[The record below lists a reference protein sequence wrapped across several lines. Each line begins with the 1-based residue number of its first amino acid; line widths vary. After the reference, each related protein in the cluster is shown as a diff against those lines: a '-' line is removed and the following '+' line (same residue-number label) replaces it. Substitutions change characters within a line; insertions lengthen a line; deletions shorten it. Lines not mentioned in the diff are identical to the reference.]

1 MATFRIEDLFDGQES
16 DGTIVQSSQSNIA
29 RGGDK
34 AVGRLQYRGY
44 RPRKET
50 EELINKAL
58 REAGRPLKFLEVAEA
73 VNRSASPFLR
83 SILVGMAERGEL
95 IETSDM
101 APNERLPRFW
111 YSLR

>member
-1 MATFRIEDLFDGQES
+1 MATFKIEELFGD
-16 DGTIVQSSQSNIA
+16 DKNDRTIVQSSQSKIA
-29 RGGDK
+29 REGERT
-34 AVGRLQYRGY
+34 VGRLQYRGY
-44 RPRKET
+44 RSRKET
-50 EELINKAL
+50 EELINKVL

-95 IETSDM
+95 IETADM

>member
-1 MATFRIEDLFDGQES
+1 MATFRIEDLHDGSEH
-16 DGTIVQSSQSNIA
+16 DGTIAQSSQLKIA
-29 RGGDK
+29 REEK
-34 AVGRLQYRGY
+34 QKVGRLQYRGY

-58 REAGRPLKFLEVAEA
+58 REAQRPLKFLEVAEA

-83 SILVGMAERGEL
+83 SILVGMAERGEI
-95 IETSDM
+95 IETADM
-101 APNERLPRFW
+101 HPNERLPRFW